1 MISSENPVNVT
12 EIKLIVLYIDAP
24 TPPPYHPDR
33 QSKEKNMKLLI
44 FFAAT

>member
-24 TPPPYHPDR
+24 PYHPDR